1 MARPDPPAFLT
12 RRRLMLGGAGLLAA
26 SLAGCEL
33 RGAQGVFHVLAGP
46 PADGKLVK
54 VFWRAAPGGEPDAPV
69 LVVLHGQGRNAQD
82 YLAAMAPHAARHGA
96 AVLAPE
102 FDEANFPDS
111 DNYNLG
117 DVFDEAGRRR
127 PQAAWSFEVVERAFD
142 AFVKRAGS
150 TQTRYSLFGHS
161 AGAQFV
167 HRFMLFMPA
176 TRVERAVAANAG
188 WYTLPDRAEPFP
200 YGLAGAGESDADLR
214 AWLGKPLTI
223 LLGEEDENIEG
234 SGLRKTPEAMRQGPH
249 RLARGRAFFERGRA
263 MAAELA
269 TPFRWDLRVA
279 PGVAH
284 DQAAMAGYAAPL
296 LFG

>member
-1 MARPDPPAFLT
+1 MARHDAPLAFT
-12 RRRLMLGGAGLLAA
+12 RRRLMLGGAGLVAA

-33 RGAQGVFHVLAGP
+33 RGEAGVFRVLAGP

-54 VFWRAAPGGEPDAPV
+54 VFWRAAPGGRADAPV
-69 LVVLHGQGRNAQD
+69 LIVLHGQGRNAQD
-82 YLAAMAPHAARHGA
+82 YLAAMAPHAARRGA

-102 FDEANFPDS
+102 FDETNFPDS

-117 DVFDEAGRRR
+117 DVFDAAGRRR

-142 AFVKRAGS
+142 AFVGRTGS

-176 TRVERAVAANAG
+176 RRVARAVAANAG
-188 WYTLPDRAEPFP
+188 WYTLPDRNEPFP

-223 LLGEEDENIEG
+223 LLGEEDENVEG
-234 SGLRKTPEAMRQGPH
+234 SGLRRTPEAMRQGPH
-249 RLARGRAFFERGRA
+249 RLARGQTFFARGQA

-269 TPFRWDLRVA
+269 TPFGWELKLA

-284 DQAAMAGYAAPL
+284 DQAAMARYAAPL